1 MKLSWRF
8 SFVSLP
14 LLSLLI
20 PNMGYSQCQ
29 TQSSAANLSE
39 LNSPTSE
46 VALANMIIYSQEY
59 MRYFFSD
66 NESEIQPLPASG
78 LALFTGYGLSGSSR
92 WLNALSLPLREEEV
106 KKKNGDTFQYYYPKI
121 FMTGYEIDALE
132 RPFFSHATCLRV
144 SVSAGISLFL
154 SRRALKDIP
163 PFLLSRT
170 SVRIAPNVDLNFGIG
185 YSGNIKMGAWFF
197 PFGVSYQLKF
207 SDRGG

>member
-8 SFVSLP
+8 SFVSMP

-29 TQSSAANLSE
+29 TQSSAASLPE
-39 LNSPTSE
+39 LNPPTSE

-121 FMTGYEIDALE
+121 FMTCYEIDALE
-132 RPFFSHATCLRV
+132 RPFFFKRNMPPSQCLCGNFTISQSARIEGHSTLSPHTHFSENCPKCRSEFWNRLFGKYQNGCMV
-144 SVSAGISLFL
+144 LPFWGFVSA
-154 SRRALKDIP
+154 
-163 PFLLSRT
+163 
-170 SVRIAPNVDLNFGIG
+170 
-185 YSGNIKMGAWFF
+185 
-197 PFGVSYQLKF
+197 
-207 SDRGG
+207 

>member
-1 MKLSWRF
+1 MAH
-8 SFVSLP
+8 
-14 LLSLLI
+14 
-20 PNMGYSQCQ
+20 SQCQ
-29 TQSSAANLSE
+29 TQSSAGNSNE
-39 LNSPTSE
+39 LDSPTSE

-92 WLNALSLPLREEEV
+92 WQNALSLPLREEEV
-106 KKKNGDTFQYYYPKI
+106 NKKNGDTFQYYYPKM
-121 FMTGYEIDALE
+121 FMTGYEIDVLE
-132 RPFFSHATCLRV
+132 KPFFSNATCIRV
-144 SVSAGISLFL
+144 SASAGFSLFL
-154 SRRALKDIP
+154 SQRALKAVP

-197 PFGVSYQLKF
+197 PFGISYQLKF
-207 SDRGG
+207 SGRGG